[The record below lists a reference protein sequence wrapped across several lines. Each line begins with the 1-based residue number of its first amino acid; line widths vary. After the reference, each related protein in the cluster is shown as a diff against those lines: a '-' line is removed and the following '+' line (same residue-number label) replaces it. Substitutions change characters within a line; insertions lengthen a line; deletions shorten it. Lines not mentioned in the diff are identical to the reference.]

1 MKYIVRP
8 RAWLD
13 IEETMKYLRDQA
25 GDETAIAFGGARKT
39 PLRGSLNNPAWDA
52 RDLT

>member
-25 GDETAIAFGGARKT
+25 GGEMGIRFWRRAQDTFAMLA
-39 PLRGSLNNPAWDA
+39 
-52 RDLT
+52 